1 MSKITRR
8 KETGKSIVKDQDNGK
23 LWSQM
28 KRMEMTIISTTAG
41 SKGGVRVKMVSY
53 LNIIVVV
60 QVNLDETLPFI
71 QARRFIPITVIFQ
84 LACAFILLVPSIL
97 FTEGASTSSNKD
109 DVKRDR
115 NNRDRHSD
123 SGNSSSDSDSTR
135 SSIRESREKER
146 KKHSKKEVKEKKE
159 KKEKKGK
166 DKKDKDKKKK
176 HKKDRKVSQMRN

>member
-1 MSKITRR
+1 MS
-8 KETGKSIVKDQDNGK
+8 
-23 LWSQM
+23 
-28 KRMEMTIISTTAG
+28 
-41 SKGGVRVKMVSY
+41 
-53 LNIIVVV
+53 
-60 QVNLDETLPFI
+60 
-71 QARRFIPITVIFQ
+71 
-84 LACAFILLVPSIL
+84 SIL
-97 FTEGASTSSNKD
+97 FTQGASTSSNKD

-135 SSIRESREKER
+135 SSIRESREKEK

-176 HKKDRKVSQMRN
+176 HKKDRKVSQMKNGCGVSFYCFRISVTSLSFSKRTSTSIYQYLYTSILLSASVSYRFYV